1 MAVAPGDPYASV
13 SRLSWPRN
21 VLLSGTII
29 EGSATVPLPAS
40 IWSSTTLIQVSDATT
55 SLADNGG
62 NETAHINSE
71 IELKT
76 WQGWREQQVPMKL
89 SKDVSSIE
97 DLVGDD
103 FRVPASIFRQCQR
116 IFATAYT
123 WCGADKALK
132 YTAKGCLVPY
142 GVTSEQDGALAH
154 TVDVAK
160 LDDDELDSIRQVL
173 A

>member
-1 MAVAPGDPYASV
+1 
-13 SRLSWPRN
+13 
-21 VLLSGTII
+21 
-29 EGSATVPLPAS
+29 
-40 IWSSTTLIQVSDATT
+40 
-55 SLADNGG
+55 
-62 NETAHINSE
+62 
-71 IELKT
+71 
-76 WQGWREQQVPMKL
+76 MKL

-142 GVTSEQDGALAH
+142 GVASEQDGALAH

-160 LDDDELDSIRQVL
+160 LDEDELDSIRQVF